1 MSIYSRLPYNF
12 TPANSEILVLS
23 DSTKSHLN
31 SMPRLLSDWQIDDIS
46 DSNVG
51 GYFKN
56 PVGNLANTL
65 IVNTSIIQAISN
77 TVNPSI
83 KTLWGDKHIAAQNL
97 SNSANSLL
105 VESLLFESHTSNVS
119 GVNSINSGGDDAV
132 DFPYYDTA
140 MGFGKLMIYLT
151 HESDG
156 VLNTTPTIGS
166 MTSLFIEEELTSN
179 VNIINTDLASINSSF
194 SGGFYTLSN
203 SEINVI
209 ATHIETANNLIAT
222 RRNHDILFF
231 REAKSII
238 TDYGTVNKF
247 SNMGETQTKITT
259 QYVGSD
265 KLKQRLAN
273 T

>member
-56 PVGNLANTL
+56 PVANVSNSIFANTFAIAQKTSNPVEWGDQSDAANTL
-65 IVNTSIIQAISN
+65 
-77 TVNPSI
+77 SI
-83 KTLWGDKHIAAQNL
+83 KASNL
-97 SNSANSLL
+97 SNQISL
-105 VESLLFESHTSNVS
+105 FISHTNNVS

-140 MGFGKLMIYLT
+140 MGFGKLLTYLT

-166 MTSLFIEEELTSN
+166 MTSIFIEEELMANDT
-179 VNIINTDLASINSSF
+179 VIATDLATINSSF

-209 ATHIETANNLIAT
+209 ATHIETANNLIET